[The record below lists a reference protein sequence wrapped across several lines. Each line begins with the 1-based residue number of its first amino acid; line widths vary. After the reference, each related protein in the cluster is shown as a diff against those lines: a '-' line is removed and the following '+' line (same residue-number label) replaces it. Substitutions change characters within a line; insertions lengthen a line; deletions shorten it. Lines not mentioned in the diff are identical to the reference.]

1 MTNASTSNDPGA
13 HERGHHED
21 HWAAVRHDLRT
32 PLNQIL
38 GYGEML
44 LEDAEAD
51 GRQEAVAD
59 LQKIRLA
66 VSTMLDLIQQ
76 HLQPQAVL
84 QRAGQSEVAAGQA
97 AIDGAQH
104 AIEFLAE
111 GDEDGS
117 AGSELRGTV
126 LIVDDHPLNRDLL
139 ARKLQR
145 HGLEVVTADDGES
158 ALQVLGERGFDLVLL
173 DVLMPRRNGYETL
186 QAIKLDAQLR
196 HVPVIMISALDEI
209 GSVIR
214 CIEAGAE
221 DYLPKPFNPTLLRA
235 RISACLEKK
244 RLRDS
249 EQNWLQQIEKTQR
262 RLSRELQDAEKYVRS
277 LFPAPLEDR
286 IAVTWHHQSCSELG
300 GDAFGYHWLDD
311 QHFAIYLLDVCGHGV
326 GPSLLAASALN
337 VIRTG
342 TLPAADMLNP
352 SSVLAAL
359 NQMFSMEKQNNM
371 YFTLWYGVFCTTTR
385 ELKVACAGH
394 PAGILL
400 TAAENQPATQ
410 RTGNFGMVIGAFDGM
425 DYDTDCYS
433 VPEQSELY
441 IFSDGCYE
449 VQQEDGTML
458 QVEDLERFLCWQD
471 SRAQAPSDWY
481 QTLIQRAAGGR
492 LDDDFTMLRVR
503 F

>member
-1 MTNASTSNDPGA
+1 MTNTSTSIDPGSN
-13 HERGHHED
+13 ERGHQDD
-21 HWAAVRHDLRT
+21 HWASVRHDLRT

-51 GRQEAVAD
+51 GRHEAVAD
-59 LQKIRLA
+59 LQKIRRA
-66 VSTMLDLIQQ
+66 VGSMLDLIQQ
-76 HLQPQAVL
+76 HLQPQAL
-84 QRAGQSEVAAGQA
+84 ASPGSQRSALAVHDVS
-97 AIDGAQH
+97 DGAQTLVD
-104 AIEFLAE
+104 LAA
-111 GDEDGS
+111 DT
-117 AGSELRGTV
+117 SEEIQADQLFQGTV
-126 LIVDDHPLNRDLL
+126 LIVDDQPLNRDLL
-139 ARKLQR
+139 ARRLER
-145 HGLEVVTADDGES
+145 HGLMVFVAEDGEF
-158 ALQVLGERGFDLVLL
+158 ALQALAERSFDLVLL
-173 DVLMPRRNGYETL
+173 DVMMPRRNGYETL
-186 QAIKLDAQLR
+186 QAMKQDSQWR
-196 HVPVIMISALDEI
+196 HVPVIMISSLDEV

-221 DYLPKPFNPTLLRA
+221 DYLPRPFNPTLLRA

-249 EQNWLQQIEKTQR
+249 EQNWMQQIQKTQQ
-262 RLSRELQDAEKYVRS
+262 RLSRELRDAENYVRS
-277 LFPAPLEDR
+277 LFPAPIDGR
-286 IAVTWHHQSCSELG
+286 VAVSWHHQSCSELG
-300 GDAFGYHWLDD
+300 GDAFGYHWVDE

-342 TLPAADMLNP
+342 TLPSTDMLNP

-359 NQMFSMEKQNNM
+359 NQMFPMEKQNNM
-371 YFTLWYGVFCTTTR
+371 YFTLWYGVFSTTSR

-394 PAGILL
+394 PSGILL
-400 TAAENQPATQ
+400 TTTEHQAATQ
-410 RTGNFGMVIGAFDGM
+410 RTGNLGMVIGAFDGM
-425 DYDTDCYS
+425 EYDTESYS
-433 VPEQSELY
+433 IPENSELY

-458 QVEDLERFLCWQD
+458 QVEDLEQFLCWQD
-471 SRAQAPSDWY
+471 SRLQAPSDWY
-481 QTLIQRAAGGR
+481 QRLIQRAAEGR